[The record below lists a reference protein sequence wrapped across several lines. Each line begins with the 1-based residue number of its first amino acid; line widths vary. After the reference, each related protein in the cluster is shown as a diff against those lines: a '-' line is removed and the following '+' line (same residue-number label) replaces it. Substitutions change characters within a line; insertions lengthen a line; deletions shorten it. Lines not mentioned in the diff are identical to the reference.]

1 MSLIDTFLTIL
12 HSDGYIMT
20 ASTARTTANIAP
32 TWNGHSSDRLKPP
45 DLLDERAKTHGNF
58 RQTARIA
65 QALKDVM
72 RSSPNWDT
80 ASSVRRECWEM
91 IATKLARQLSGD
103 AEHPDHQDDLAGYEL
118 LAATHQERT

>member
-12 HSDGYIMT
+12 HSDGLNMT
-20 ASTARTTANIAP
+20 ASTARITAN
-32 TWNGHSSDRLKPP
+32 TQSSWNGHTNGRLKPL

-103 AEHPDHQDDLAGYEL
+103 SEHPDHQDDIDGYEA
-118 LAATHQERT
+118 LAD